1 MRHKMNI
8 ALVLCCLCMLLLAS
22 CGPGGVEDSLLY
34 QEWHR
39 TGCPGFPSLA
49 EVESVLAEHQE
60 LMQRIESIPDV
71 AFVEIGDCPG
81 GKHLEIYFGGVATG
95 REILELFDEAGAREE
110 GPRTFFGI
118 PFLLFNI

>member
-8 ALVLCCLCMLLLAS
+8 ALVLCCLCMPLLAS
-22 CGPGGVEDSLLY
+22 CGIIIGDELLY

-49 EVESVLAEHQE
+49 EVEAVLAEHQE
-60 LMQRIESIPDV
+60 LMQRLESIPGV
-71 AFVEIGDCPG
+71 AFVLIGDCPG
-81 GKHLEIYFGGVATG
+81 GKYLEIHYENVPTG

-118 PFLLFNI
+118 PFLLLII

>member
-8 ALVLCCLCMLLLAS
+8 ALVLCCLCLPLLAS
-22 CGPGGVEDSLLY
+22 CGLGVGDSLLH

-49 EVESVLAEHQE
+49 EVEAVLAEHQE
-60 LMQRIESIPDV
+60 LMQRIESIPGVPFGVD
-71 AFVEIGDCPG
+71 IGDCPG
-81 GKHLEIYFGGVATG
+81 GRYLIIDIEGVAAG
-95 REILELFDEAGAREE
+95 EEILELFDEAGAREE

-118 PFLLFNI
+118 PFLLSII

>member
-8 ALVLCCLCMLLLAS
+8 ALVLCCLCMPLLAS
-22 CGPGGVEDSLLY
+22 CLGVGDSLLY

-60 LMQRIESIPDV
+60 LVQRLENIPGV

-81 GKHLEIYFGGVATG
+81 GKHLEIYHGSVSSG
-95 REILELFDEAGAREE
+95 RKILELFDEAGAREE
-110 GPRTFFGI
+110 GPRTFFGV
-118 PFLLFNI
+118 PFLLLII